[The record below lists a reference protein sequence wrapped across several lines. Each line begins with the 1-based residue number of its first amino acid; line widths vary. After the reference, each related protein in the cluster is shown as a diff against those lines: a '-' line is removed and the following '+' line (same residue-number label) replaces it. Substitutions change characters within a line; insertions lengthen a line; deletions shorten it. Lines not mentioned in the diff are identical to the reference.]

1 MPGSDDD
8 ELTEEDLAAL
18 AEYEASPEG
27 QKPGREE
34 TRAEKLTK
42 LFYKTPA
49 MIEHKR
55 VIDAINDT
63 SALDEDVT
71 VSLKIPRRFITM
83 LEFRE
88 RQDAADA
95 GRAPVPAEELLTR
108 TLVGELEEQLH
119 WLVVEPARFKHY
131 RNLWNRFCDEQ
142 GAPEE
147 KIPPPG
153 KAKDGGGEGAF

>member
-1 MPGSDDD
+1 MAGIEDD
-8 ELTEEDLAAL
+8 LTKEDLAAL
-18 AEYEASPEG
+18 AEYEASAEG
-27 QKPGREE
+27 QAASREE

-49 MIEHKR
+49 MIEHQR

-63 SALDEDVT
+63 SALDHDVT

-88 RQDAADA
+88 RQNAADA
-95 GRAPVPAEELLTR
+95 GRAPAPAEERLTR
-108 TLVGELEEQLH
+108 TLINALEEELH
-119 WLVVEPARFKHY
+119 WLVVEPARFEHY

-153 KAKDGGGEGAF
+153 TVKDEGGEGVF